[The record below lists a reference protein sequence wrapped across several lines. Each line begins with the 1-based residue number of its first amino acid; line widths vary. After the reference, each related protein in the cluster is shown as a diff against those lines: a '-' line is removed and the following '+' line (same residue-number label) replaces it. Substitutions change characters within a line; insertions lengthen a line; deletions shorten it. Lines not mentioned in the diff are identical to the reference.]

1 MQIAYIDL
9 ETDRDNRH
17 ILDMG
22 AICGQQHIH
31 TTHLPELLNTIQA
44 ADFLCGHHFLH
55 HDFPH
60 LQAHLAQLNFH
71 AHDVIDTLL
80 LSPLLFPARP
90 YHALDKDYKTQFDES
105 NNPLTDCFITRD
117 LLDSEQQ
124 AFFRLP
130 ENLQTIFYQLLGQ
143 TNGFA
148 AFFRSMGFQAAC
160 NDVAQ
165 LIHQTFHEHICHHA
179 PLDDIITQH
188 PTALAYALSLIHC

>member
-9 ETDRDNRH
+9 ETDRDNHH

-31 TTHLPELLNTIQA
+31 TTHLPELLNSIQA

-71 AHDVIDTLL
+71 AQDVIDTLL

-90 YHALDKDYKTQFDES
+90 YHALDKDYKTQFAES
-105 NNPLTDCFITRD
+105 NNPLSDCLITRD

-130 ENLQTIFYQLLGQ
+130 ATMLL
-143 TNGFA
+143 NSFA
-148 AFFRSMGFQAAC
+148 KLSPNRF
-160 NDVAQ
+160 V
-165 LIHQTFHEHICHHA
+165 
-179 PLDDIITQH
+179 ITRH
-188 PTALAYALSLIHC
+188 WTSSSRNIPPRWRTHWV